1 MLTCHKGNKE
11 AENHVEVRRDFV
23 DPVAKNPLLQTLA
36 RVKCLVTERGR
47 MVNLK
52 QARYKSVKISGKT
65 QQMKSDK
72 QGGMGGG
79 VFTGVARVVGQD
91 GADREQIGVFS
102 TKHRMDMRFSEAD
115 TW

>member
-1 MLTCHKGNKE
+1 MLTCHRGNKE

-23 DPVAKNPLLQTLA
+23 DPVLKNPVLQILA

-65 QQMKSDK
+65 QEMRGSKN
-72 QGGMGGG
+72 GA
-79 VFTGVARVVGQD
+79 VFLGIARVVGQA
-91 GADREQIGVFS
+91 GSR
-102 TKHRMDMRFSEAD
+102 
-115 TW
+115 